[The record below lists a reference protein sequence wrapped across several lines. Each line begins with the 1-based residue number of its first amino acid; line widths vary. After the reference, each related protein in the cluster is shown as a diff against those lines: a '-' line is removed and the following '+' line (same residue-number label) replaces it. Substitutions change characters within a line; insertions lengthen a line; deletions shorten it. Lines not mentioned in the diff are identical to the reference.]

1 MITLTDKQGEGES
14 HYEHNELIT
23 KSSSTRRAYLEGGE
37 LSHPNWVA
45 HELIRLN
52 PVTKEVVEIY
62 ETSISSNSPKII
74 TFSTLA
80 RGIDEGWKG
89 WLSTST
95 RSNIAK
101 QIDTILTIAREEIP
115 EWGSL
120 PFSNRR
126 AEREQFLYSQAIV
139 QQAMLRIF
147 GDWYGLNEQAGRADD
162 WERWREN
169 LRKLKG
175 PFETHDFS
183 DVFLSRLNP
192 LFFAEEGGGIYQLN
206 KRARQRKADANR
218 DSHSFTLNPLRDLTV
233 QNTRLSN
240 DFIFDHLRRF
250 LGYAPQQMTLRR
262 PANGNHA
269 KQQGETMAHQE
280 GL

>member
-1 MITLTDKQGEGES
+1 MVYYK
-14 HYEHNELIT
+14 
-23 KSSSTRRAYLEGGE
+23 RA
-37 LSHPNWVA
+37 
-45 HELIRLN
+45 
-52 PVTKEVVEIY
+52 
-62 ETSISSNSPKII
+62 
-74 TFSTLA
+74 
-80 RGIDEGWKG
+80 
-89 WLSTST
+89 
-95 RSNIAK
+95 
-101 QIDTILTIAREEIP
+101 
-115 EWGSL
+115 
-120 PFSNRR
+120 
-126 AEREQFLYSQAIV
+126 
-139 QQAMLRIF
+139 IF
-147 GDWYGLNEQAGRADD
+147 GTGRDILVPRRD
-162 WERWREN
+162 LRERS
-169 LRKLKG
+169 LY
-175 PFETHDFS
+175 
-183 DVFLSRLNP
+183 P